1 MEDLMC
7 MAVFARV
14 VEAKSFSGA
23 ARRLN
28 VPSHGRPD
36 LLISVIVARRHL
48 CFMAGPQSQCR
59 GRNRHI
65 RLTRAALA
73 GKPGTLYAE
82 V

>member
-28 VPSHGRPD
+28 LSRSQVSKQ
-36 LLISVIVARRHL
+36 VA
-48 CFMAGPQSQCR
+48 
-59 GRNRHI
+59 
-65 RLTRAALA
+65 
-73 GKPGTLYAE
+73 KP
-82 V
+82 

>member
-36 LLISVIVARRHL
+36 LLISVIVATRP
-48 CFMAGPQSQCR
+48 AGAIDKFPCAIFETVPQDPAQ
-59 GRNRHI
+59 
-65 RLTRAALA
+65 
-73 GKPGTLYAE
+73 
-82 V
+82 